1 MHRRLENSVGSRD
14 LDLSTRKWDI
24 SYKREEKHFAKFEI
38 YVLFLYFRAWAC
50 PGFFIGGKN
59 ERPKAESGV
68 GSWGGAIT
76 PLPTN

>member
-38 YVLFLYFRAWAC
+38 YVCFFCTLGHGLAQDFSLGARTNGRRPRAGWVL
-50 PGFFIGGKN
+50 GEGQ
-59 ERPKAESGV
+59 
-68 GSWGGAIT
+68 
-76 PLPTN
+76 